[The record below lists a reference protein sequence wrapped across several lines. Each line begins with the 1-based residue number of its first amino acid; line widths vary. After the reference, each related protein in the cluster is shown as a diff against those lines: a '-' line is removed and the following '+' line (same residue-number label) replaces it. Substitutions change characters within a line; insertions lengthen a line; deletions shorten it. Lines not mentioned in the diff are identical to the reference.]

1 MSVLGMGCRPPPPTA
16 VWLSSTAFCRHTFM
30 TVDYATCSTCHMLNM
45 PLASIVDCWWVMFG
59 MWVMHYDI
67 QQFSEDKYLPCVL
80 PCCCDT
86 YSTRTH
92 AHIVYNG
99 FERRSMFDVICR
111 LWVTPQ

>member
-1 MSVLGMGCRPPPPTA
+1 MSVQGMGCRGGA
-16 VWLSSTAFCRHTFM
+16 AGGGGGGGGGVGGGGFM